1 MIIKLLRGADTFSP
15 FKGTPSIIEYWCCY
29 GQVAYP
35 YGMTID
41 FSTEIATP
49 IPYHDTSGGI
59 YFKWSGSGTDNI
71 VCKKACNV
79 IEFGYGDNITSKYSC
94 TVGQT
99 LSKHNL
105 TILVAYE

>member
-1 MIIKLLRGADTFSP
+1 
-15 FKGTPSIIEYWCCY
+15 
-29 GQVAYP
+29 
-35 YGMTID
+35 MTID
-41 FSTEIATP
+41 FSTEIATS
-49 IPYHDTSGGI
+49 IPSRDTSGGI
-59 YFKWSGSGTDNI
+59 YFKWTGSGLDNI

-79 IEFGYGDNITSKYSC
+79 IEFVYGGNTTDKYSC